1 MSLGLSP
8 THKIERAKIHLD
20 ALDQAIKVWQ
30 TSQAEAFSSYDDVE
44 RGEYVVEIRPPD
56 TDVSYALLAGDFIS
70 CLRASLDHLVWQIAA
85 MRGTPNKRICFPIYG
100 ENIMETQI
108 SITKATFG
116 IPDEAAAVIRS
127 FQPYNAGNAYKLHY
141 LWILNTL
148 WNIDK
153 HRHIPLHSA
162 VTDYVFP
169 PPTPKPIRVDRFDDH
184 AKICFALADKPKVK
198 LNPSTDAQIIFGDET
213 EGVAVT
219 ISEFRAIY
227 KAVIEKVIPAFLR
240 FLS

>member
-8 THKIERAKIHLD
+8 THKIERAKVHLD
-20 ALDQAIKVWQ
+20 ALDQAIKAWQ
-30 TSQAEAFSSYDDVE
+30 KSQPEAFSSYDDVE
-44 RGEYVVEIRPPD
+44 RGEYVVEILPPD
-56 TDVSYALLAGDFIS
+56 TDVSFALLAGDFVS
-70 CLRASLDHLVWQIAA
+70 CLRASLDHLVWHIAA
-85 MRGTPNKRICFPIYG
+85 TRGTPNKRICFPIYG
-100 ENIMETQI
+100 ETSMEAQI
-108 SITKATFG
+108 SITKSTLG

-127 FQPYNAGNAYKLHY
+127 FQPYNAGDAYKLHY

-162 VTDYVFP
+162 VTNYRISAP
-169 PPTPKPIRVDRFDDH
+169 RPLRVDTCDDH
-184 AKICFALADKPKVK
+184 MKVFFSIADKSKVK

-219 ISEFRAIY
+219 INDFRTIY
-227 KAVIEKVIPAFLR
+227 KAVIEKVMPAVLA
-240 FLS
+240 